1 MIDIQPATVR
11 RAILAAVTT
20 GPQPLGA
27 VVAGAEAAADD
38 PAAARV
44 AATLQA
50 MARHGEITLTTD
62 GHRWMVTKGRPVPA
76 PRRFLC
82 LADGLRRLRRRIA
95 PAPAALV

>member
-1 MIDIQPATVR
+1 MIDIQPAAVR
-11 RAILAAVTT
+11 RAILAAVTA
-20 GPQPLGA
+20 GPQPLGR
-27 VVAGAEAAADD
+27 VVAWAEAAADD

-50 MARHGEITLTTD
+50 MARNGEISLTTD
-62 GHRWMVTKGRPVPA
+62 GHRWVVTKGRPA

-82 LADGLRRLRRRIA
+82 LADGLRRLRRRLA